1 MNSNIINLDTRS
13 PSIPADSEELDST
26 LLEQPELYFNRYISL
41 LAFNRRVLAYARDPS
56 VPLLERL
63 KYLCI
68 SSSNLDEFFEI
79 RIAVLKQREKSGI
92 LHTGPDNQTPGEV
105 LKTLSACVRE
115 FVDEQYRILNDELIP
130 ELATEDIL
138 FLKRSEWSAKQE
150 KWLRNFF
157 NKQLTPILSPLG
169 LDPAHPFPRVINKSL
184 NFIVSLE
191 GKDAFGR
198 ASARAVVQAPRVLPR
213 IIQLPENLCDGKPNT
228 MVFLSSI
235 IHAYVDDLF
244 PGMKSTGCYQFRVTR
259 NSDLFVDE
267 EEIEDLASALEGE
280 LSARRYGETVR
291 LEVADNCPAE
301 LRKYLL
307 RELKLTDTDVYQAN
321 GPVNLNRMLAVYDI
335 AGRADLKFK
344 GFTAGLPARLRGKK
358 NIFDAI
364 SEGDILLHHPY
375 ESFLPVIDMIK
386 QAASDPDVLAI
397 KQTLYRIGPG
407 SLIVAALAGAARAG
421 KEVTVVIELRARF
434 DEAENIEL
442 ANRLQAAGAH
452 VVYGVVGYKT
462 HAKMLLIVRR
472 GRKKTLNR
480 FVHLGTGNYHPRT
493 ARLYTDYGLLTSNP
507 AIGEDV
513 HNVFMQLTSLGKVA
527 KLNNLLQSPFTLHSK
542 LIKWIDREA
551 RHARAGDAARILIK
565 VNALTEPQAIQ
576 ALYRASHAGV
586 KIDLIVRGMCCLRPG
601 IPGISD
607 NIRVRSVVGR
617 FLEHTRVYLFHNNG
631 DEQLFCASADLM
643 ERNMFNRVEVAFP
656 ILDESFRER
665 IISELQLYL
674 SDNTQAW
681 TLNAD
686 GDYTRE
692 TATETTVTAQNML
705 LETLAES

>member
-1 MNSNIINLDTRS
+1 MSSNIINIDARN
-13 PSIPADSEELDST
+13 PVIPADGEELDEAT
-26 LLEQPELYFNRYISL
+26 LEQPELYFNRYVSL
-41 LAFNRRVLAYARDPS
+41 LEFNSRVLAYARDTS

-79 RIAVLKQREKSGI
+79 RIAVLIKRVSSGAM
-92 LHTGPDNQTPGEV
+92 HSGPDKKSPDEV
-105 LKTLSACVRE
+105 LNILSGKVRE

-130 ELATEDIL
+130 QLAIEDIQ
-138 FLKRSEWSAKQE
+138 FLKRSEWSDKQE
-150 KWLRNFF
+150 KWLRTFF

-169 LDPAHPFPRVINKSL
+169 LDPAHPFPRVLNKSL

-198 ASARAVVQAPRVLPR
+198 DSALAVVQAPRVLPR
-213 IIQLPENLCDGKPNT
+213 IIQLPEDVCDGKPNT

-235 IHAYVDDLF
+235 IHAFVDDLF

-280 LSARRYGETVR
+280 LSARRYGEPVR
-291 LEVADNCPAE
+291 LEVADNCPAA

-307 RELKLTDTDVYQAN
+307 QELNLTDHNVFQAN
-321 GPVNLNRMLAVYDI
+321 GPVNLNRLLAVYDLV
-335 AGRADLKFK
+335 GRPDLKYP
-344 GFTAGLPARLRGKK
+344 GFTSGLPVRLKGNK
-358 NIFDAI
+358 NIFQVLQD
-364 SEGDILLHHPY
+364 GDILLHHPY
-375 ESFLPVIDMIK
+375 ESFMPIVDMIK
-386 QAASDPDVLAI
+386 QSATDPKVLAI
-397 KQTLYRIGPG
+397 KQTLYRTGPG
-407 SLIVAALAGAARAG
+407 SAIVDALVSAARAG

-462 HAKMLLIVRR
+462 HAKMLLVVRR
-472 GRKKTLNR
+472 GPRKSLKR

-493 ARLYTDYGLLTSNP
+493 ARLYTDYGLLTCNP
-507 AIGEDV
+507 SIGEDV
-513 HNVFMQLTSLGKVA
+513 HNVFMQLTSLGKMA
-527 KLNNLLQSPFTLHSK
+527 KLNNLLQSPFTLHKK
-542 LIKWIDREA
+542 LIRWIDREA
-551 RHARAGDAARILIK
+551 AHARDGKQAHIIIK

-601 IPGISD
+601 LPGISD
-607 NIRVRSVVGR
+607 NIRVRSIVGR
-617 FLEHTRVYLFHNNG
+617 FLEHTRVYLFHNDG
-631 DEQLFCASADLM
+631 DTQLFCASADLM

-665 IISELQLYL
+665 ITSELQLYL
-674 SDNTQAW
+674 DDNTQAW
-681 TLNAD
+681 QLNAD
-686 GDYTRE
+686 GSYVRLAGDAE
-692 TATETTVTAQNML
+692 PVMAQKEL
-705 LETLAES
+705 LDALAEF